1 MHFLRGFV
9 GKRGRENIV
18 GPHRAAF
25 DQIRDAMR
33 EHAGFAAARARENE
47 RRTVFTRNGAAL
59 FRVERF

>member
-1 MHFLRGFV
+1 MHFLRGFI
-9 GKRGRENIV
+9 GKRRRENIV

-33 EHAGFAAARARENE
+33 EHTGFAAARARENE
-47 RRTVFTRNGAAL
+47 RRAVFTSDGAAL